1 MTNMNL
7 IEQATKLAI
16 EYFEMKG
23 LTMNTL
29 IIKQRVLNWY
39 IHSDIADA
47 EMLAAAA
54 IVDDYDLSYTY
65 EDIISWKEFHFPEVP
80 IEHQGY
86 IHVSELLD

>member
-1 MTNMNL
+1 MININL
-7 IEQATKLAI
+7 IEQAVQLAI
-16 EYFEMKG
+16 EHFEMKG
-23 LTMNTL
+23 LTMNTS

-39 IHSDIADA
+39 NHSDIADT

-65 EDIISWKEFHFPEVP
+65 EDIISWKEFYFPEIP
-80 IEHQGY
+80 IEYQGY